1 MIVAPGDDFL
11 IRCRMIE
18 STSLAAVIVG
28 AGHAAGELATS
39 LRDNGWQGSILLIG
53 EEPFLPYHRPPLSKA
68 YLSGMATAQ
77 SLLIK
82 PPATYEKAK
91 VDIISSMRVDKIDS
105 LSRTVLLADGRVV
118 NYDRLI
124 LATGGR
130 PRRLPISHIEQAE
143 RSGNFHYL
151 RTLHDVDRIRQQF
164 EPGMRLVIIG
174 GGYIGLEV
182 AAVAIRHGLKVTV
195 LEALSRVLA
204 RVTAPELSAYYESR
218 HRDAGVDIRTGMAVE
233 DVQMDPSGDAVSVVT
248 CVGGSTVAA
257 DLIIV
262 GIGLE
267 PNVELAAEAGLSVD
281 NGVVVDE
288 FGQTSDPNIYAAGDC
303 TNHPNPLFGR
313 RLRLESVPNALE
325 QARCVAS
332 SICGNPKAY
341 SSIPWFWSDQ
351 YELKLKMVGLSQG
364 YDQLIVRGNPD
375 SNAFA
380 AFYLKE
386 GQVLAADTVNRPAEF
401 MLAKRFISQR
411 TKVDPSRL
419 ADDSIP
425 LQDLLPN
432 S

>member
-1 MIVAPGDDFL
+1 
-11 IRCRMIE
+11 MIE

-68 YLSGMATAQ
+68 YLSGTATAQ

-82 PPATYEKAK
+82 PQATYEKAK
-91 VDIISSMRVDKIDS
+91 VETISGVRVSKID
-105 LSRTVLLADGRVV
+105 RVNGTVHLADGREVR
-118 NYDRLI
+118 YDRLI

-130 PRRLPISHIEQAE
+130 PRQLPIPHIEQAE

-151 RTLHDVDRIRQQF
+151 RTLQDVDRIRQQF
-164 EPGMRLVIIG
+164 EPGMRLVIVG

-182 AAVAIRHGLKVTV
+182 AAVAVRRGLKVTV
-195 LEALSRVLA
+195 LEALPRVLA
-204 RVTAPELSAYYESR
+204 RVTAPELSAFYETR
-218 HRDAGVDIRTGMAVE
+218 HREAGVDIRTGTGVE
-233 DVQMDPSGDAVSVVT
+233 DVQLDPSGDAVSAVK
-248 CVGGSTVAA
+248 CIDGSSVPA
-257 DLIIV
+257 DLVIV

-281 NGVVVDE
+281 NGIVVDE
-288 FGQTSDPNIYAAGDC
+288 FGQTSDPKIHAAGDC
-303 TNHPNPLFGR
+303 TNHPNPLLGR

-332 SICGNPKAY
+332 SLCGKPKAHA
-341 SSIPWFWSDQ
+341 SIPWFWSDQ

-364 YDQLIVRGNPD
+364 YDQLVIRGNPQND
-375 SNAFA
+375 SFS

-386 GQVLAADTVNRPAEF
+386 GLILAADTVNRPPEF
-401 MLAKRFISQR
+401 MLAKRFITERIQ
-411 TKVDPSRL
+411 VDPSRL
-419 ADDSIP
+419 ADDSLP
-425 LQDLLPN
+425 LKDLLPN